1 LAGLPIGLPTGLRRV
16 NTGPMTDRG
25 SIERRGLAY
34 ELFIVLVSLL
44 SIGNSIFLIVAALS
58 RLEGGPALQVVLL
71 METVLTPVFLIDFLY
86 RLARAPSRRRY
97 FVRGYGWADLL
108 SAAPLLGLFRLVR
121 IAHVARTI
129 REAGRERVFAELAES
144 RAAAT
149 FGVTMFLV
157 FVVLEIAG
165 TTIYAVEQADP
176 AANIKS
182 ANDALWWGLV
192 TITTVGY
199 GDRYPVSD
207 GGRLIG
213 TFLLFAGIALFSV
226 LTGFIANAFIA
237 PRRRRRTV
245 ETDPHDAIHAL
256 RGLLDEQQERNDAI
270 RAQLD
275 ELERSVTR
283 RGDSSPGES

>member
-1 LAGLPIGLPTGLRRV
+1 ML
-16 NTGPMTDRG
+16 
-25 SIERRGLAY
+25 
-34 ELFIVLVSLL
+34 LVSLL
-44 SIGNSIFLIVAALS
+44 SIGNSIFLVIAVLS
-58 RLEGGPALQVVLL
+58 RLGGGAAFQVVLL
-71 METVLTPVFLIDFLY
+71 MESVLTPVFLVDFLY

-108 SAAPLLGLFRLVR
+108 SAVPFLGLFRLVR
-121 IAHVARTI
+121 IGHVVRTI
-129 REAGRERVFAELAES
+129 REAGRERVFAELADS

-157 FVVLEIAG
+157 FVVLEVAG
-165 TTIYAVEQADP
+165 ATIYAVEQADP

-207 GGRLIG
+207 GGRVIG

-237 PRRRRRTV
+237 PRRPRRTV
-245 ETDPHDAIHAL
+245 QTSSQDAIDAL

-283 RGDSSPGES
+283 RGGSSPPES